1 MRKTKLMERK
11 ADLDTK
17 GNHTRLG
24 NAWLAVLVVILL
36 LASFSCNRNE
46 PQEEL
51 SGSEATLAYLRTL
64 AGSMAAPTSGGV
76 GFQTATPGEVGL
88 PTATS
93 GDVVLPTLTLSST
106 LFHPTFS
113 GEAPGGQIV
122 FTCYM
127 DGFDQICR
135 MDADGSDVV
144 RLTNVA
150 AHEFYASPSR
160 DGDEIVFSS
169 RRNGAYNI
177 FRMDTDGSDVEQLT
191 SGLGMCYSPEVS
203 PDSTQIVF
211 TVESGGRQN
220 VWVMDRDGDNPHA
233 LTDTAGNGDPTWSP
247 DGGRIAFV
255 SNRTGINQLWIIN
268 ADGSNPR
275 QVTDLPNMGGRSS
288 WSADGTR
295 LAFYAGPVTN
305 HQIYTIGTSGQDL
318 WQLTSGSDN
327 LGPCFSPDGEW
338 ITFTSFRDWNN
349 EIYIMHWDG
358 SMQTRLTYDL
368 RTDYQPR
375 WGP

>member
-1 MRKTKLMERK
+1 MRKFL
-11 ADLDTK
+11 LPF
-17 GNHTRLG
+17 LI
-24 NAWLAVLVVILL
+24 LVLLV
-36 LASFSCNRNE
+36 ASFSCNRNE
-46 PQEEL
+46 PQDGL

-64 AGSMAAPTSGGV
+64 AGGISPTPGVVGPPNGG
-76 GFQTATPGEVGL
+76 GGRSTATPGEVGL
-88 PTATS
+88 PTATP
-93 GDVVLPTLTLSST
+93 GDGALLTATPGGVALLTPTLSTT

-113 GEAPGGQIV
+113 GEAPDGQIV
-122 FTCYM
+122 FTCYI

-150 AHEFYASPSR
+150 AHEFYASLSR
-160 DGDEIVFSS
+160 DGEEIVFSS

-177 FRMDTDGSDVEQLT
+177 FRMDSDGSDVKQLT

-203 PDSTQIVF
+203 PDGTQIVF
-211 TVESGGRQN
+211 TVETGGRSN

-233 LTDTAGNGDPTWSP
+233 LTDSAGNGDPTWSP
-247 DGGRIAFV
+247 DGERIAFA
-255 SNRTGINQLWIIN
+255 SLRSGSQQLWIMD

-275 QVTDLPNMGGRSS
+275 QVTDLSYMGGRSS

-305 HQIYTIGTSGQDL
+305 HQVYTIGTSGQDL

-349 EIYIMHWDG
+349 EIYIMRRDG
-358 SMQTRLTYDL
+358 SLQTRLTYDL